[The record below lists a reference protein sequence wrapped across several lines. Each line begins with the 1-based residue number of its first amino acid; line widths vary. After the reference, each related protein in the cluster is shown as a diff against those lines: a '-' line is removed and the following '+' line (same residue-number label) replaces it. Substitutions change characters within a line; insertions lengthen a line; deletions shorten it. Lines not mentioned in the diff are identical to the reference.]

1 MSVYICFPCKHLDI
15 TGYLPEDGNKICEGI
30 QSKYNQVVLK
40 GNLGKADR
48 KKKEI
53 FEWKK
58 EIGVLMSDFPKEGKL
73 RCSFMVD
80 SFPSA
85 ALKNSAI
92 LALIN
97 TFS

>member
-1 MSVYICFPCKHLDI
+1 
-15 TGYLPEDGNKICEGI
+15 
-30 QSKYNQVVLK
+30 
-40 GNLGKADR
+40 
-48 KKKEI
+48 
-53 FEWKK
+53 
-58 EIGVLMSDFPKEGKL
+58 MSDFPKEGKL